1 MRSRG
6 EQCGAHNHQQQQQL
20 MTSPSM
26 HIKGTSRRITVA
38 AEAFTR
44 AAAAIIRERAP
55 RPDWVIMITAGNIL
69 ARSSTRIPLVARD
82 VLLTLLYPSRRGKW
96 NAHVLWSAPGGP
108 ELANTYV
115 VYAFHTIPNVT
126 CEVRNASEPVCTSR
140 LVGQPCSVNADGEV
154 KVIRSSGE
162 ATPTLQG

>member
-1 MRSRG
+1 
-6 EQCGAHNHQQQQQL
+6 
-20 MTSPSM
+20 
-26 HIKGTSRRITVA
+26 
-38 AEAFTR
+38 
-44 AAAAIIRERAP
+44 
-55 RPDWVIMITAGNIL
+55 MITAGNIL

-82 VLLTLLYPSRRGKW
+82 VPLTLLYPSRRGKW

-108 ELANTYV
+108 ELANTYI
-115 VYAFHTIPNVT
+115 YAFYTIPNVT

-140 LVGQPCSVNADGEV
+140 LVQPCSVNADDEV